1 MLLFCL
7 NSGSVLVR
15 LFLSSAADYGNAPLE
30 FSRIC
35 SFWGYFVLE
44 IKVTD
49 CTHSKSAKFW
59 IMYVPA
65 PLDCSGENTEF
76 RDSKCMQSENG
87 KEHTTGKHT
96 GWVVL
101 RSYPQDTYNYRS
113 SKHSMTDGY
122 VHYVILDTLYMLED
136 IHYVCLKTFP
146 QQALP
151 STKRQ
156 YYY

>member
-1 MLLFCL
+1 MVMHHL
-7 NSGSVLVR
+7 NSQEYAHFGVILCLKSKLQTVPILKVL
-15 LFLSSAADYGNAPLE
+15 
-30 FSRIC
+30 
-35 SFWGYFVLE
+35 
-44 IKVTD
+44 
-49 CTHSKSAKFW
+49 KFW